1 MSGDSGCCGF
11 HFKKDAATFL
21 GLITFSF
28 PLVILAS
35 IIALFLVPL
44 GKISR
49 HIERIK
55 KQVVLFLKINI
66 NLINSI
72 STYPKIR
79 CAVSGKLFSYSPRLS
94 GILYQN
100 FNFLLFIL
108 IFSILSLPFIFS
120 YLTSQYGL

>member
-1 MSGDSGCCGF
+1 MLGDSGCCGF
-11 HFKKDAATFL
+11 NFKKDAATFL

-35 IIALFLVPL
+35 IIALALFPFK
-44 GKISR
+44 KINK
-49 HIERIK
+49 HIEKIRK
-55 KQVVLFLKINI
+55 KVVLFIKINI

-72 STYPKIR
+72 STYPKMR

-120 YLTSQYGL
+120 YLAPQYGL